1 MDFSSSFASNSS
13 VNFSQSVANSSFECI
28 DMNDYYWQNR
38 HDLTTRPA
46 VMRTFAAL
54 YATIILLGVVGNAC
68 VVIAIARVKSLQ
80 TVPNMFIF
88 SLSCSDILVCSIS
101 ATITPISA
109 FRKDWVFGQFFCS
122 TAPFIAGVSLCFST
136 FTLAAISVDRFM
148 LIIFPTRKAFSHGQA
163 LFIIMTICLLAS
175 AFSLPMIFMQKLRHY
190 DNFCGEFCFED
201 WGQNIGIR
209 RIYGTLLLT
218 VQFIVPLALI
228 IFCYTAISVR
238 LGKSVNFR
246 NKKAGEWQMPVSAQ
260 RNAATKRRQ
269 RTNRMFI
276 AMAIAFSLSWVWSV
290 LYNLL
295 RDYECLPLLIS
306 RQEFFFGIL
315 THCIAMSS
323 TVWNPILYALLNLQL
338 RAAFLQLIPECAKNI
353 LVELCGREQTQ
364 QQQRNSAEKSRLLDI
379 NNGIKE
385 SEERT
390 KKLLSCFLTSRGS
403 VEVSTS
409 SEFGKM
415 SEGKAKTA
423 QNVLKLKT
431 VQQKKKKKT
440 KKGTEK
446 RKYENNGRGDETE
459 TTETA
464 QWEGSDRRKGEE
476 AETTDTA
483 QWEGSDRR
491 KGEEAETTDT
501 AQWEGSDRRKGEEAE
516 TTDTAQWEG
525 SDRRKGEEAKTTETA
540 QWEGSDRRKGDE
552 TETTETAQWE
562 GSDRRKG
569 EEAKTTETAQ
579 WEGSDRR
586 KGEEAKTTETAQ
598 WEGSDR
604 RKGDEAEE
612 EKRQQR
618 DGHGTA
624 ADIKAMDM
632 DEQI

>member
-1 MDFSSSFASNSS
+1 
-13 VNFSQSVANSSFECI
+13 
-28 DMNDYYWQNR
+28 
-38 HDLTTRPA
+38 
-46 VMRTFAAL
+46 
-54 YATIILLGVVGNAC
+54 
-68 VVIAIARVKSLQ
+68 
-80 TVPNMFIF
+80 MFIF
-88 SLSCSDILVCSIS
+88 SLSCSDILVCCIS

-238 LGKSVNFR
+238 LGKSANFR

-338 RAAFLQLIPECAKNI
+338 RAAFLQLIPECAKNV

-415 SEGKAKTA
+415 SEGKAKTT
-423 QNVLKLKT
+423 QNALKLKT
-431 VQQKKKKKT
+431 VQQKKKKKKT

-446 RKYENNGRGDETE
+446 RKDENNGRGEEAE
-459 TTETA
+459 TTDTA

-525 SDRRKGEEAKTTETA
+525 SDRRKGEEAETTDTA
-540 QWEGSDRRKGDE
+540 QLEGSDRRKGE
-552 TETTETAQWE
+552 EAETTDTAQWE

-569 EEAKTTETAQ
+569 EEAETTDTAQLEGSDRRKGEEAETTDTAQ

-586 KGEEAKTTETAQ
+586 KGEEAETTDTAQWEGSDRRKREEAETTDTAQWEGSDRRKGDEAETTDTAAQ

-612 EKRQQR
+612 EKRKQG

-624 ADIKAMDM
+624 ADIKEMDM